1 MKVNVDCVEKEDT
14 PEQKRSGEAKGYIGF
29 QEVMCHIIFDIKM
42 DFSIN
47 DRMVSK
53 RAMTEAT

>member
-1 MKVNVDCVEKEDT
+1 MDCVEKEDT